1 MCLQSIKSVIS
12 WVSSLG
18 ELLLRSWG
26 QETALL
32 QQNWV
37 FALHWEGLEGMSSS
51 RWAACVPTMPLFYE
65 LLFSV
70 ERDGA
75 QFWGMNWKCANREKE
90 QFTNT
95 KVHRI
100 KQSMK
105 LKRVTW
111 LSLCSILSYRE
122 KQGFGVSKGWQWG
135 TEPRMS
141 AVDREATG
149 RRVE

>member
-1 MCLQSIKSVIS
+1 MHVFAVYWIS
-12 WVSSLG
+12 HFVSKLTWRAATQV
-18 ELLLRSWG
+18 LRSRDG
-26 QETALL
+26 PLT
-32 QQNWV
+32 V

-51 RWAACVPTMPLFYE
+51 RWAVCAPKMPLFYE

-75 QFWGMNWKCANREKE
+75 QFWGMNWKWANREKE

-100 KQSMK
+100 KQSVK
-105 LKRVTW
+105 LKRATW

-122 KQGFGVSKGWQWG
+122 KQGFGVSRGWQWG
-135 TEPRMS
+135 AGPRMS